1 MFWIVFKNWLIVCLY
16 FIFNV
21 LLFYRFTD
29 RHRFYTVNKTL
40 HGKRLET
47 ARDCAIAVGLVK
59 LLRWNVYSPTYLK
72 VA

>member
-1 MFWIVFKNWLIVCLY
+1 
-16 FIFNV
+16 

-47 ARDCAIAVGLVK
+47 ARD
-59 LLRWNVYSPTYLK
+59 
-72 VA
+72 